1 MIAPFR
7 QIIAWPGALRPAA
20 LRRHLP
26 ARFRARPPGALLGAH
41 HDTLRK
47 TDDIHAIRGRIDQS
61 TVDHVV
67 LRIPAGNRTLNSAL
81 GMRLLRLH
89 AQSRGVVVILETRSR
104 SIRACARDHGLT
116 AVASV
121 RTRELYDGRLRSR
134 RTGIGVLRLP
144 LPVLALIGR
153 MTAAAVLTLG
163 LLTALVLLV
172 PQTTVRIAPELT
184 PTTITVPVEAR
195 IPQTDEVLP
204 PGVLPARRF
213 STLIAHLDSGRS
225 SGIIE
230 TADTPARGLVQFRN
244 RTGSLVNLP
253 AGVLVT
259 APALSSDGSRN
270 FRTRT
275 AITLPAERGATQTVE
290 VEAIVP
296 GPAGNLPAG
305 SLSQVEPGLAGRVG
319 VQNPARLHGGSNR
332 SARTP
337 TVADQDA
344 LRATAI
350 ARLRERG
357 LEQLR
362 ALSVGAFV
370 FHPDS
375 VTVSI
380 QEETF
385 TPPLGGVG
393 ATLELTM
400 RASVAVR
407 STSAAQYQPATGTI
421 RFDMLV
427 HGLVAPVI
435 TESQVKAAV
444 QWKSSNDAEHALAQQ
459 LPLRAPAQVH
469 ITPGL
474 MPRTALFGFRV
485 KVEIDIA
492 VEPLPPRPDASPSL
506 ASLPPAR

>member
-1 MIAPFR
+1 M
-7 QIIAWPGALRPAA
+7 
-20 LRRHLP
+20 
-26 ARFRARPPGALLGAH
+26 
-41 HDTLRK
+41 
-47 TDDIHAIRGRIDQS
+47 
-61 TVDHVV
+61 
-67 LRIPAGNRTLNSAL
+67 
-81 GMRLLRLH
+81 
-89 AQSRGVVVILETRSR
+89 
-104 SIRACARDHGLT
+104 
-116 AVASV
+116 

-305 SLSQVEPGLAGRVG
+305 SLSHVEPGLAGRVG

-344 LRATAI
+344 LRATSI

-400 RASVAVR
+400 RASVSVLGVDLVLLEQLAAQRIAAPQALTGLVSPASSTPTGAPAGAPAGATTAVVPSSVAVR
-407 STSAAQYQPATGTI
+407 STAAAQYQPATGTI
-421 RFDMLV
+421 RFGMLV